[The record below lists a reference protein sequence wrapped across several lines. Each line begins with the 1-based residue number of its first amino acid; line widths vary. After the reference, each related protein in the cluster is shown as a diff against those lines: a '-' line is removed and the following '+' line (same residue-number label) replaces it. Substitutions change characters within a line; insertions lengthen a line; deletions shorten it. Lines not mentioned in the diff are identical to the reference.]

1 MFFCVVNATYKLK
14 TKATRLSFE
23 RAGRETAG
31 SYAEREREF
40 GERGHPLEGIEGRGG
55 QSGNNVPSHCLALA
69 SRHFLLLI
77 RH

>member
-31 SYAEREREF
+31 SYAERERESLANEAIRSRESKE
-40 GERGHPLEGIEGRGG
+40 GEVRAVTMCR
-55 QSGNNVPSHCLALA
+55 VTV
-69 SRHFLLLI
+69 
-77 RH
+77 